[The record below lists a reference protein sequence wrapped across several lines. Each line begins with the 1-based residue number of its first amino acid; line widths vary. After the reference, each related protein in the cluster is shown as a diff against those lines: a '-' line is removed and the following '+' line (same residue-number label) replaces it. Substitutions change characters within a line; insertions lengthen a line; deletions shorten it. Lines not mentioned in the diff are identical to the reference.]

1 MAEHETEQAKDKDV
15 QAAHDDASSIT
26 RDAEVSAGATMR
38 DEAFS
43 GMMRESI
50 GRAPRV
56 EEPSELDFGGKI
68 GNKEKAENGD
78 KANVE
83 KPQQE
88 KNPFEEMRRQIQEAR
103 EKERQENIDK
113 IVQSLAKDGKFPDNV
128 RDMFR
133 DFEPRLNAGFYGD
146 AAGIKQMVDEINKKL
161 QAQGSQYHLDV
172 TQTPGAPNPRRDF
185 GSYESWT
192 NNIISVRDNRN
203 GGRVTDSTSVVT
215 DPVSKPG
222 IRY

>member
-1 MAEHETEQAKDKDV
+1 MSHHETEQAKDKDTESV
-15 QAAHDDASSIT
+15 RDDASSIS
-26 RDAEVSAGATMR
+26 RDAEVSAGASMR

-43 GMMRESI
+43 GMMKESI
-50 GRAPRV
+50 GRTPRG
-56 EEPSELDFGGKI
+56 EEPSALDFGPKTADGT
-68 GNKEKAENGD
+68 NKAD
-78 KANVE
+78 KADQVE
-83 KPQQE
+83 KPAPE

-113 IVQSLAKDGKFPDNV
+113 IVESLAKDGKFPDNI

-133 DFEPRLNAGFYGD
+133 DFEPRLNSGFYGD
-146 AAGIKQMVDEINKKL
+146 AAGIRQMVDDINKKL
-161 QAQGSQYHLDV
+161 QAQGSQYVLDV
-172 TQTPGAPNPRRDF
+172 SQTPGAPNPRRDF

-192 NNIISVRDNRN
+192 NNVISVRDNRN
-203 GGRVTDSTSVVT
+203 GGRVTDTTSVVT